1 MTTLRFNEY
10 QRFALDFA
18 NKFNITCN
26 PVANNGCSCSLS
38 REIYLHLF
46 GSVKLLSLLSGA
58 HRSAN
63 ACMKARRPTV
73 HCYWQFGR
81 IDAAWDKDLIRLV
94 IGARKCSEL
103 TPCII

>member
-10 QRFALDFA
+10 QRFALDVA

-26 PVANNGCSCSLS
+26 PVANNGCSCRLS
-38 REIYLHLF
+38 GEIYLHLF
-46 GSVKLLSLLSGA
+46 GSDKLLSLLSGA

-81 IDAAWDKDLIRLV
+81 IEAAWDKDLIRLV